1 MESITSAGVPLDT
14 TMHLLEQ
21 GEKYIPCSRTQDNS
35 SEQGGNST
43 FASPQ
48 AMQSGPNCKKLVGR
62 LRPQAPEN
70 QSLRSAVVSYFCVN
84 RPSGYA

>member
-35 SEQGGNST
+35 SKQGGYST

-48 AMQSGPNCKKLVGR
+48 AMQSRPNCKKLVEGS
-62 LRPQAPEN
+62 APKP
-70 QSLRSAVVSYFCVN
+70 LKTRAL
-84 RPSGYA
+84 ALWL

>member
-14 TMHLLEQ
+14 TMYLLEQ

-35 SEQGGNST
+35 SKQCSCYT
-43 FASPQ
+43 RRSL
-48 AMQSGPNCKKLVGR
+48 LVGG

-70 QSLRSAVVSYFCVN
+70 QSLALWL
-84 RPSGYA
+84 

>member
-35 SEQGGNST
+35 SEQGGYST

-48 AMQSGPNCKKLVGR
+48 AMHR
-62 LRPQAPEN
+62 
-70 QSLRSAVVSYFCVN
+70 
-84 RPSGYA
+84 

>member
-35 SEQGGNST
+35 SEQGGYST

-48 AMQSGPNCKKLVGR
+48 AML
-62 LRPQAPEN
+62 LLYQAQFACWRAPP
-70 QSLRSAVVSYFCVN
+70 
-84 RPSGYA
+84 PSP